1 MTSSK
6 IFGVATM
13 PRVQRNG
20 RYLAIL
26 FAFLMAAALYSFA
39 QEATIVGTVTDPS
52 GATIPNVTITA
63 TRVETGEVRT
73 SVTNDTGQYVLPGLP
88 IGHYTVKVQ
97 AAGFGPSEK
106 SGIVLNVDD
115 RSRVDFALRVGSK
128 QEEITVEANAVQVQ
142 TESGEVS
149 TVINGKQV
157 AERGV
162 N

>member
-73 SVTNDTGQYVLPGLP
+73 SVTNDTGGLGRQNLSHTGTTGLGGIDWTHPLPC
-88 IGHYTVKVQ
+88 
-97 AAGFGPSEK
+97 
-106 SGIVLNVDD
+106 SGV
-115 RSRVDFALRVGSK
+115 
-128 QEEITVEANAVQVQ
+128 T
-142 TESGEVS
+142 
-149 TVINGKQV
+149 
-157 AERGV
+157 
-162 N
+162 